1 MYVLIVLLVIG
12 LCLGSFVNALVWRL
26 YKQTKTSRTN
36 KGNDDNRYSILL
48 GRSMCPN
55 CHHELAPRDLVPVFS
70 WLWLCGKCRYC
81 HKSISWQYP
90 VVELLVALLF
100 VLSYVCWPMGF
111 GAVGVFS
118 FVLWLIFLTAFV
130 ALGVYDLRWF
140 ILPDR
145 IIYPLIGLAL
155 VEVIVRATIFSG
167 GWQLVIT
174 AFWGIFFLAGLF
186 GSLYV
191 LSKGAWIGFG
201 DVKLA
206 IVLGL
211 LVGGPLMALFL
222 IFLASVLGSIV
233 AIPLL
238 INGRA
243 KANTQIPFGPFLLVA
258 TVIII
263 LSGTSFSNW
272 FNNLFYLH

>member
-1 MYVLIVLLVIG
+1 
-12 LCLGSFVNALVWRL
+12 
-26 YKQTKTSRTN
+26 
-36 KGNDDNRYSILL
+36 
-48 GRSMCPN
+48 MCPD
-55 CHHELAPRDLVPVFS
+55 CHHELAPKDLVPVFS
-70 WLWLCGKCRYC
+70 WLWLRGKCRYC

-100 VLSYVCWPMGF
+100 VLSYLCWPLGF

-155 VEVIVRATIFSG
+155 IEVIVRATIFSG

-186 GSLYV
+186 CSLYV

-211 LVGGPLMALFL
+211 LVGGPLMALAL
-222 IFLASVLGSIV
+222 IFLASVFGSLV

-243 KANTQIPFGPFLLVA
+243 KATTQIPFGPFLLVS
-258 TVIII
+258 TIII
-263 LSGTSFSNW
+263 VLSGTSFSNW

>member
-1 MYVLIVLLVIG
+1 MLMICFLLVIG

-26 YKQTKTSRTN
+26 YKQTRVSKTN
-36 KGNDDNRYSILL
+36 KINNKRQYSILF
-48 GRSMCPN
+48 GRSMCPS
-55 CHHELAPRDLVPVFS
+55 CRHELAPRDLVPVFS
-70 WLWLCGKCRYC
+70 WLWLRGKCRYC
-81 HKSISWQYP
+81 HQSISWQYP

-100 VLSYVCWPMGF
+100 VLSYVCWPLGF
-111 GAVGVFS
+111 GAMGVFS
-118 FVLWLIFLTAFV
+118 FVLWLIFLTAFA

-155 VEVIVRATIFSG
+155 VEMIVRATIFSG

-174 AFWGIFFLAGLF
+174 AFWGVFFLAGLF
-186 GSLYV
+186 CLLYV

-206 IVLGL
+206 IMLGL

-222 IFLASVLGSIV
+222 IFLASVFGSIV

-238 INGRA
+238 IDGRA
-243 KANTQIPFGPFLLVA
+243 KATTQIPFGPFLLVS
-258 TVIII
+258 TIII
-263 LSGTSFSNW
+263 VLSGTSFSNW